1 MYHFLYHLGIYHAP
15 LNILRKPITQPKQ
28 KILLLVSSWASCL
41 GAVISH
47 IIFARKAWYL
57 CAPHRTQLET
67 INKYN
72 KHSRQIGTENMHPW
86 KEKNMNTQCP
96 PFVQF
101 ARENASGYQFIGKW
115 LSFSKVK
122 KFMTL
127 WTKKKTDTGLTNHV
141 NNTIITKTGASSQQS
156 HHLFLVLPYLI
167 A

>member
-1 MYHFLYHLGIYHAP
+1 M
-15 LNILRKPITQPKQ
+15 
-28 KILLLVSSWASCL
+28 
-41 GAVISH
+41 
-47 IIFARKAWYL
+47 IFM
-57 CAPHRTQLET
+57 CSPQDTQLET

-127 WTKKKTDTGLTNHV
+127 WTKKNKDRSFLTTILPLIFSAPLFNCSNINKFSKHFVTWFSWWVMNKTNVCHICSIFRPIREVTRLKPLWKHPSNK
-141 NNTIITKTGASSQQS
+141 N
-156 HHLFLVLPYLI
+156 LPHRL
-167 A
+167 